1 MSSRNPWCW
10 CWQCRVR
17 RRRRLVAAVV
27 IVLVAVGFSAHE
39 NAQSHDT
46 RPAPARATPAP
57 RPAHAKPTHRAAA
70 KPAAVLEADA
80 GQGLTWAGFHGMQL
94 PASPVSGPRDTRGG
108 LASGFADTP
117 QGALLAAI
125 NIGVRTAA
133 QWGSAI
139 FVPTIT
145 RQVTGTSASSLLHA
159 EETAYAQLRAATHV
173 HKGQPAGQ
181 GSAAED
187 GYRFAAWSPAAATVD
202 VVTAGPAASGASVLA
217 ATRVQV
223 VWQRGDWR
231 VVAPPGGNWAN
242 AATAI
247 SSPVGYTI
255 FPGR

>member
-1 MSSRNPWCW
+1 M
-10 CWQCRVR
+10 
-17 RRRRLVAAVV
+17 RL
-27 IVLVAVGFSAHE
+27 
-39 NAQSHDT
+39 
-46 RPAPARATPAP
+46 
-57 RPAHAKPTHRAAA
+57 
-70 KPAAVLEADA
+70 
-80 GQGLTWAGFHGMQL
+80 
-94 PASPVSGPRDTRGG
+94 PVSATAGPRYTRGG

-145 RQVTGTSASSLLHA
+145 RQVTGPAASALLHA
-159 EETAYAQLRAATHV
+159 EETSYAQLRATAHV
-173 HKGQPAGQ
+173 RAGKPAGQ
-181 GSAAED
+181 AHAAED
-187 GYRFAAWSPAAATVD
+187 GYRFAAWSPATATVE
-202 VVTAGPAASGASVLA
+202 VLTVGPTAGGATVLA

-223 VWQRGDWR
+223 VWRHGDWR

-247 SSPVGYTI
+247 SSPLGYTI

>member
-1 MSSRNPWCW
+1 M
-10 CWQCRVR
+10 
-17 RRRRLVAAVV
+17 RL
-27 IVLVAVGFSAHE
+27 
-39 NAQSHDT
+39 
-46 RPAPARATPAP
+46 
-57 RPAHAKPTHRAAA
+57 
-70 KPAAVLEADA
+70 
-80 GQGLTWAGFHGMQL
+80 
-94 PASPVSGPRDTRGG
+94 PVSATAGPRGTRGG

-145 RQVTGTSASSLLHA
+145 RQVTGPEAPALLHA

-173 HKGQPAGQ
+173 RAGQPAGP
-181 GSAAED
+181 GYATED
-187 GYRFAAWSPAAATVD
+187 GYRFAAWSPVTATVE
-202 VVTAGPAASGASVLA
+202 VLTIGPTASGATVLA

-223 VWQRGDWR
+223 AWQRGDWR

-242 AATAI
+242 AGTAI